1 MELQVRVHRLQ
12 ISVHVRN
19 NRGQAQGQMLILA
32 IDVGIR
38 NIAHCAM
45 ENGRVVAWANEP
57 LCDGNY
63 APADTVRHVMAYVRR
78 HKSLLDAADKV
89 VIERQMRV
97 NMRVVEAA
105 LHALFYDKCAVV
117 HARSVKQRYGL
128 CKRNY
133 RLNKQAAV
141 RFVETL
147 LAERPECPWTLHFD
161 ASRKRDDLADAYVM
175 ALFFSEQH
183 SSAGGRCPAAA
194 SSASHSTSPSHRSP
208 SPSSR
213 SASPS
218 GGSSADP

>member
-1 MELQVRVHRLQ
+1 
-12 ISVHVRN
+12 
-19 NRGQAQGQMLILA
+19 MLILA

-147 LAERPECPWTLHFD
+147 LAERPECPWTVHFD
-161 ASRKRDDLADAYVM
+161 RSRKQDDLADAYVM
-175 ALFFSEQH
+175 ALFFSEQQP
-183 SSAGGRCPAAA
+183 SSAQCPAQPESPT
-194 SSASHSTSPSHRSP
+194 SSPSHSTSPTSQNSSL
-208 SPSSR
+208 SPSS
-213 SASPS
+213 S
-218 GGSSADP
+218 GDP

>member
-1 MELQVRVHRLQ
+1 
-12 ISVHVRN
+12 
-19 NRGQAQGQMLILA
+19 MLIVA

-45 ENGRVVAWANEP
+45 DGGRVVAWANEP
-57 LCDGNY
+57 LCEGNY
-63 APADTVRHVMAYVRR
+63 APADTVSHVMAYVRR
-78 HKSLLDAADKV
+78 HRSLLDAADKV

-141 RFVETL
+141 GFVETL
-147 LAERPECPWTLHFD
+147 LAERPECPWTVHFD
-161 ASRKRDDLADAYVM
+161 RSRKQDDLADAYVM
-175 ALFFSEQH
+175 ALFFSEQQP
-183 SSAGGRCPAAA
+183 SSAQCPAQPESPT
-194 SSASHSTSPSHRSP
+194 SSPSHSTSPTSQNSSL
-208 SPSSR
+208 SPSS
-213 SASPS
+213 S
-218 GGSSADP
+218 GDP